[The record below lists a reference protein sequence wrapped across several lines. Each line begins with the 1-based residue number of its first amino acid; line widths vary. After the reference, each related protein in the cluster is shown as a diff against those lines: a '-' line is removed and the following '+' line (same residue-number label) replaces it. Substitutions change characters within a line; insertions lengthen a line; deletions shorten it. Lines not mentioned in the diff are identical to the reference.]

1 MSQLEIHGISLIFTT
16 IKTFP
21 LFRSHLFSLTRRRWR
36 KILFHVFKQA
46 NLHNFFSSSHETG
59 ETFFYS
65 HEEIHNSLTSDD
77 SQTLSLSF
85 IFKKLKFLQH
95 QHRQTILLA
104 KIYCNLAA
112 VKWSFFT
119 LNVKCVF
126 QSWLCLSH
134 TGVQWLTFLSCFFNG
149 LIYLLLVNDW

>member
-21 LFRSHLFSLTRRRWR
+21 LFRSHLFSLTRRRWW

-46 NLHNFFSSSHETG
+46 NLHNFFFSSSHETG

-85 IFKKLKFLQH
+85 IFKNLNFLQH

-134 TGVQWLTFLSCFFNG
+134 NDKLFWVAFFNG
-149 LIYLLLVNDW
+149 LIYLLLVND